1 MSAILFDMD
10 GTLVD
15 SEPLW
20 FQAEKQ
26 VMAEVGSTWE
36 QSDQINCLGG
46 PMEKTERY
54 MQERS
59 GNIKPFGYFSERLND
74 VMDEKLK
81 HELKLIPSALELLL
95 DCKSAQ
101 IPMALV
107 TASTG
112 RQMRAVL
119 ERFPAGIFASTVSK
133 DDVENSKPDPAP
145 YKLAA
150 NQLGVDI
157 KSCLVLEDSITGVQ
171 SGLRAGAQV
180 IGIPHLVQ
188 LPPHENLRVVKA
200 LSDLSLKLILD
211 WYPHLDRSVSAK

>member
-20 FQAEKQ
+20 LEAEQQ
-26 VMAEVGSTWE
+26 VMAEVGSIWE

-46 PMEKTERY
+46 PMDKTERY

-81 HELKLIPSALELLL
+81 HELRLIPGALELLL

-119 ERFPAGIFASTVSK
+119 ERFPSGLFSSTVSQ
-133 DDVENSKPDPAP
+133 DDVEHSKPDPAP

-150 NQLGVDI
+150 SQLGVDI

-171 SGLRAGAQV
+171 SGLRSGAQV

-188 LPPHENLRVVKA
+188 MQSHENLRVVHA
-200 LSDLSLKLILD
+200 LSDLNLRLLLD

>member
-81 HELKLIPSALELLL
+81 HELKMMPSALELLL

-119 ERFPAGIFASTVSK
+119 ERFPTGIFASTVSK
-133 DDVENSKPDPAP
+133 DDVEHSKPDPAP

-150 NQLGVDI
+150 KQLGVDI
-157 KSCLVLEDSITGVQ
+157 EKCLVLEDSITGVQ

-188 LPPHENLRVVKA
+188 LQTHENLRVVKA
-200 LSDLSLKLILD
+200 LSDLTLKLILD

>member
-20 FQAEKQ
+20 LEAEIQ
-26 VMAEVGSTWE
+26 VMAEVGSTWD

-46 PMEKTERY
+46 PMERTERY

-59 GNIKPFGYFSERLND
+59 GHIKPYGYFSERLND

-81 HELKLIPSALELLL
+81 HDLNLIPNALELLL
-95 DCKSAQ
+95 DCKAAK

-112 RQMRAVL
+112 RQMQAVL
-119 ERFPAGIFASTVSK
+119 SRFPNGIFSSTVSK
-133 DDVENSKPDPAP
+133 DDVKQSKPNPAP

-150 NQLGVDI
+150 KQLGVDI
-157 KSCLVLEDSITGVQ
+157 KECLVLEDSITGVE
-171 SGLRAGAQV
+171 SGLEAGAQV
-180 IGIPHLVQ
+180 IAIPHLVKIA
-188 LPPHENLRVVKA
+188 PHKNLRLIDS
-200 LSDLSLKLILD
+200 LSDINLQMIFE
-211 WYPHLDRSVSAK
+211 WYPHLNKSARVK

>member
-20 FQAEKQ
+20 LEAEQQ

-46 PMEKTERY
+46 PMDKTERY

-81 HELKLIPSALELLL
+81 HELRLIPGALELLL

-119 ERFPAGIFASTVSK
+119 ERFPTGIFASTVSK
-133 DDVENSKPDPAP
+133 DDVEHSKPDPAP

-150 NQLGVDI
+150 SQLGVDI

-171 SGLRAGAQV
+171 SGLRSGAQV

-188 LPPHENLRVVKA
+188 MQSHENLRVVHA
-200 LSDLSLKLILD
+200 LSDLNLSLLLD

>member
-20 FQAEKQ
+20 LEAEQQ

-46 PMEKTERY
+46 PMDKTERY

-81 HELKLIPSALELLL
+81 HELRLIPGALELLL

-119 ERFPAGIFASTVSK
+119 ERFPSGLFSSTVSQ
-133 DDVENSKPDPAP
+133 DDVEHSKPDPAP

-150 NQLGVDI
+150 SQLGVDI

-171 SGLRAGAQV
+171 SGLRSGAQV

-188 LPPHENLRVVKA
+188 MQSHENLRVVHA
-200 LSDLSLKLILD
+200 LSDLNLRLLLD

>member
-81 HELKLIPSALELLL
+81 HELKLMPSALELLL

-119 ERFPAGIFASTVSK
+119 ERFPTGIFASTVSK
-133 DDVENSKPDPAP
+133 DDVEHSKPDPAP
-145 YKLAA
+145 YELAA
-150 NQLGVDI
+150 KQLGFDI
-157 KSCLVLEDSITGVQ
+157 KKCLVLEDSITGVE

-188 LPPHENLRVVKA
+188 MQSHENLRVVKA

>member
-20 FQAEKQ
+20 LEAEQQ

-46 PMEKTERY
+46 PMDKTERY

-59 GNIKPFGYFSERLND
+59 GNIKPYGYFSERLND

-81 HELKLIPSALELLL
+81 HDLRLIPGALELLL

-119 ERFPAGIFASTVSK
+119 ERFPSGLFSSTVSQ
-133 DDVENSKPDPAP
+133 DDVEHSKPDPAP

-150 NQLGVDI
+150 SQLGVDI

-171 SGLRAGAQV
+171 SGLRSGAQV

-188 LPPHENLRVVKA
+188 MQSHENLRVVHA
-200 LSDLSLKLILD
+200 LSDLNLSLLLD

>member
-20 FQAEKQ
+20 LEAEQQ

-46 PMEKTERY
+46 PMDKTERY

-59 GNIKPFGYFSERLND
+59 GNIKPYGYFSERLND

-81 HELKLIPSALELLL
+81 HELRLIPGALELLL

-119 ERFPAGIFASTVSK
+119 ERFPSGLFSSTVSQ
-133 DDVENSKPDPAP
+133 DDVEHSKPDPAP

-150 NQLGVDI
+150 SQLGVDI

-171 SGLRAGAQV
+171 SGLRSGAQV

-188 LPPHENLRVVKA
+188 MQLHENLRVVHA
-200 LSDLSLKLILD
+200 LSDLNLRLLLD

>member
-20 FQAEKQ
+20 LEAEQQ

-46 PMEKTERY
+46 PMDKTERY

-59 GNIKPFGYFSERLND
+59 GNIKPYGYFSERLND

-81 HELKLIPSALELLL
+81 HELRLIPGALELLL

-119 ERFPAGIFASTVSK
+119 ERFPSGLFFSTVSQ
-133 DDVENSKPDPAP
+133 DDVEHSKPDPAP

-150 NQLGVDI
+150 SQLGVDI

-171 SGLRAGAQV
+171 SGLRSGAQV

-188 LPPHENLRVVKA
+188 MQSHENLRVVHA
-200 LSDLSLKLILD
+200 LSDLNLRLLLD

>member
-133 DDVENSKPDPAP
+133 DDVEHSKPDPAP

-150 NQLGVDI
+150 KQLGVDI
-157 KSCLVLEDSITGVQ
+157 KKCLVLEDSITGVQ

-188 LPPHENLRVVKA
+188 MQSHENLRVVKA

>member
-107 TASTG
+107 TASAG
-112 RQMRAVL
+112 RQMNAVL
-119 ERFPAGIFASTVSK
+119 ERFPAGIFDSTVSK

>member
-26 VMAEVGSTWE
+26 VMAEVGTTWE

-119 ERFPAGIFASTVSK
+119 ERFPTGIFASTVSK
-133 DDVENSKPDPAP
+133 DDVEHSKPDPAP

-180 IGIPHLVQ
+180 IGIPHMVQ
-188 LPPHENLRVVKA
+188 MQPHENLRVVKT
-200 LSDLSLKLILD
+200 LSDLSLKLLLD
-211 WYPHLDRSVSAK
+211 WYPHLDRHVSAK

>member
-112 RQMRAVL
+112 RQMNAVL

-171 SGLRAGAQV
+171 SGLRAGAKV

>member
-1 MSAILFDMD
+1 
-10 GTLVD
+10 
-15 SEPLW
+15 
-20 FQAEKQ
+20 
-26 VMAEVGSTWE
+26 
-36 QSDQINCLGG
+36 
-46 PMEKTERY
+46 

-81 HELKLIPSALELLL
+81 HELKLMPSALELLL

-119 ERFPAGIFASTVSK
+119 ERFPTGIFASTVSK
-133 DDVENSKPDPAP
+133 DDVEHSKPDPAP

-150 NQLGVDI
+150 KQLGFDI
-157 KSCLVLEDSITGVQ
+157 KKCLVLEDSITGVQ

-188 LPPHENLRVVKA
+188 LQPHENLRVVKA

>member
-1 MSAILFDMD
+1 
-10 GTLVD
+10 
-15 SEPLW
+15 
-20 FQAEKQ
+20 
-26 VMAEVGSTWE
+26 
-36 QSDQINCLGG
+36 
-46 PMEKTERY
+46 

-59 GNIKPFGYFSERLND
+59 GNIKPLGYFSERLND

-81 HELKLIPSALELLL
+81 HELRLIPGALELLL

-119 ERFPAGIFASTVSK
+119 KRFPAGLFSSTVSQ
-133 DDVENSKPDPAP
+133 DDVEYSKPDPAP

-157 KSCLVLEDSITGVQ
+157 KGCLVLEDSITGVQ
-171 SGLRAGAQV
+171 SGLLSGAQV

-188 LPPHENLRVVKA
+188 LQPHENLRVVNA
-200 LSDLSLKLILD
+200 LSDLNLKLILD
-211 WYPHLDRSVSAK
+211 WYPHLDRSVRAK

>member
-81 HELKLIPSALELLL
+81 HELKLMPSALELLL

-119 ERFPAGIFASTVSK
+119 ERFPTGIFASTVSK
-133 DDVENSKPDPAP
+133 DDVEHSKPDPAP

-150 NQLGVDI
+150 EQLGVDI
-157 KSCLVLEDSITGVQ
+157 KKCLVLEDSITGVE

-188 LPPHENLRVVKA
+188 MQSHENLRVVKA
-200 LSDLSLKLILD
+200 LSDLSLNLIFD
-211 WYPHLDRSVSAK
+211 WYPHLDRSVSTK

>member
-46 PMEKTERY
+46 PMDKTERY

-74 VMDEKLK
+74 VMDDKLK

-133 DDVENSKPDPAP
+133 DDVEHSKPDPAP

-150 NQLGVDI
+150 KQLGVDI
-157 KSCLVLEDSITGVQ
+157 KSCLVLEDSVTGVQ

-180 IGIPHLVQ
+180 IGIPHMVQ
-188 LPPHENLRVVKA
+188 MQPHGNLRVVKA

-211 WYPHLDRSVSAK
+211 WYPHLDKSVRAK

>member
-20 FQAEKQ
+20 LEAEQQ

-46 PMEKTERY
+46 PMDKTERY

-59 GNIKPFGYFSERLND
+59 GNIKPYGYFSERLND

-81 HELKLIPSALELLL
+81 HELKLIPGALELLL

-119 ERFPAGIFASTVSK
+119 ERFPSGLFSSTVSQ
-133 DDVENSKPDPAP
+133 DDVEHSKPDPAP

-150 NQLGVDI
+150 SQLGVDI

-171 SGLRAGAQV
+171 SGLRSGAQV

-188 LPPHENLRVVKA
+188 MQSHENLRVVHA
-200 LSDLSLKLILD
+200 LSDLNLSLLLD

>member
-1 MSAILFDMD
+1 
-10 GTLVD
+10 
-15 SEPLW
+15 
-20 FQAEKQ
+20 
-26 VMAEVGSTWE
+26 MAEVGSTWE

-46 PMEKTERY
+46 PMDKTERY

-81 HELKLIPSALELLL
+81 HELRLIPGALELLL

-119 ERFPAGIFASTVSK
+119 ERFPSGLFSSTVSQ
-133 DDVENSKPDPAP
+133 DDVEHSKPDPAP

-150 NQLGVDI
+150 SQLGVDI

-171 SGLRAGAQV
+171 SGLRSGAQV

-188 LPPHENLRVVKA
+188 MQSHENLRVVHA
-200 LSDLSLKLILD
+200 LSDLNLRLLLD

>member
-59 GNIKPFGYFSERLND
+59 GSIKPFGYFSERLND

-81 HELKLIPSALELLL
+81 HELKLMPSALELLL

-133 DDVENSKPDPAP
+133 DDVEHSKPDPAP

-150 NQLGVDI
+150 KQLGVDI
-157 KSCLVLEDSITGVQ
+157 KKCLVLEDSITGVQ

-188 LPPHENLRVVKA
+188 LQSHENLRVVKA
-200 LSDLSLKLILD
+200 LSDLSLNLIFD

>member
-26 VMAEVGSTWE
+26 VMAEVGTTWE

-59 GNIKPFGYFSERLND
+59 GNIKPFGYFSERLNE

-119 ERFPAGIFASTVSK
+119 ERFPTGIFASTVSK
-133 DDVENSKPDPAP
+133 DDVEHSKPDPAP

-180 IGIPHLVQ
+180 IGIPHLVKLQ
-188 LPPHENLRVVKA
+188 PHENLRVVKA

-211 WYPHLDRSVSAK
+211 WYPHLDRSVGAK

>member
-20 FQAEKQ
+20 LEAEQQ

-46 PMEKTERY
+46 PMDKTERY

-59 GNIKPFGYFSERLND
+59 GNIKPYGYFSERLND

-81 HELKLIPSALELLL
+81 HELRLIPGALELLL

-119 ERFPAGIFASTVSK
+119 ERFPSGLFSSTVSQ
-133 DDVENSKPDPAP
+133 DDVEHSKPDPAP

-150 NQLGVDI
+150 SQLGVDI

-171 SGLRAGAQV
+171 SGLRSGAQV

-188 LPPHENLRVVKA
+188 MQSHENLRVIHA
-200 LSDLSLKLILD
+200 LSDLNLSLLLD

>member
-20 FQAEKQ
+20 LEAEKQ

-81 HELKLIPSALELLL
+81 HELRLIPGALELLL

-119 ERFPAGIFASTVSK
+119 ERFPSGLFSSTVSQ
-133 DDVENSKPDPAP
+133 DDVEHSKPDPAP

-150 NQLGVDI
+150 SQLGVDI

-171 SGLRAGAQV
+171 SGLRSGAQV

-188 LPPHENLRVVKA
+188 MQSHENLRVVHA
-200 LSDLSLKLILD
+200 LSDLNLRLLLD

>member
-20 FQAEKQ
+20 LEAEQQ

-46 PMEKTERY
+46 PMDKTERY

-59 GNIKPFGYFSERLND
+59 GNIKPYGYFSERLND

-81 HELKLIPSALELLL
+81 HELRLIPGALELLL

-119 ERFPAGIFASTVSK
+119 ERFPSGLFSSTVSQ
-133 DDVENSKPDPAP
+133 DDVEHSKPDPAP

-150 NQLGVDI
+150 SQLGVDI

-171 SGLRAGAQV
+171 SGLRSGAQV

-188 LPPHENLRVVKA
+188 MQSHENLRVVHA
-200 LSDLSLKLILD
+200 LSDLNLSLLLD

>member
-20 FQAEKQ
+20 LQAEKQ

-46 PMEKTERY
+46 PMDKTERY

-81 HELKLIPSALELLL
+81 HELRLIPGALELLL

-119 ERFPAGIFASTVSK
+119 ERFPSGLFSSTVSQ
-133 DDVENSKPDPAP
+133 DDVEHSKPDPAP

-150 NQLGVDI
+150 SQLGVDI

-171 SGLRAGAQV
+171 SGLRSGAQV

-188 LPPHENLRVVKA
+188 MQSHENLRVVHA
-200 LSDLSLKLILD
+200 LSDLNLRLLLD

>member
-81 HELKLIPSALELLL
+81 HELKLMPSALELLL

-101 IPMALV
+101 IP
-107 TASTG
+107 
-112 RQMRAVL
+112 
-119 ERFPAGIFASTVSK
+119 
-133 DDVENSKPDPAP
+133 
-145 YKLAA
+145 
-150 NQLGVDI
+150 
-157 KSCLVLEDSITGVQ
+157 SITGVQ

-188 LPPHENLRVVKA
+188 LQPHENLRVVKA
-200 LSDLSLKLILD
+200 LSDLSLNLIFD
-211 WYPHLDRSVSAK
+211 WYPHLDRSVSIK

>member
-15 SEPLW
+15 TEPLW

-26 VMAEVGSTWE
+26 VMAEVGVNWE
-36 QSDQINCLGG
+36 PSDQVNCLGG
-46 PMEKTERY
+46 PMERTEQY
-54 MQERS
+54 MQDRS
-59 GNIKPFGYFSERLND
+59 GNTKPLGYFSERLNE

-81 HELKLIPSALELLL
+81 NELHFIPNALELLS

-101 IPMALV
+101 IPIALV

-119 ERFPAGIFASTVSK
+119 ERFPTGIFDTTVSK
-133 DDVENSKPDPAP
+133 DDVADSKPDPAP

-150 NQLGVDI
+150 SQLGVDI
-157 KSCLVLEDSITGVQ
+157 EKCLVVEDSITGVQ

-180 IGIPHLVQ
+180 LGIPHMVRMQ
-188 LPPHENLRVVKA
+188 PHQNLRLIKS
-200 LSDLSLKLILD
+200 LSDINLKLIFE
-211 WYPHLDRSVSAK
+211 WYPHLDPNLSVK

>member
-20 FQAEKQ
+20 LEAEIQ
-26 VMAEVGSTWE
+26 VMAEVGSTWD

-46 PMEKTERY
+46 PMERTERY

-59 GNIKPFGYFSERLND
+59 GHIKPYGYFSERLND

-81 HELKLIPSALELLL
+81 HDLKLIPNALELLL
-95 DCKSAQ
+95 DCKAAK

-112 RQMRAVL
+112 RQMQAVL
-119 ERFPAGIFASTVSK
+119 SRFPNGIFSSTV
-133 DDVENSKPDPAP
+133 
-145 YKLAA
+145 
-150 NQLGVDI
+150 
-157 KSCLVLEDSITGVQ
+157 
-171 SGLRAGAQV
+171 
-180 IGIPHLVQ
+180 
-188 LPPHENLRVVKA
+188 
-200 LSDLSLKLILD
+200 
-211 WYPHLDRSVSAK
+211 

>member
-20 FQAEKQ
+20 LEAEQQ

-46 PMEKTERY
+46 PMDKTERY

-59 GNIKPFGYFSERLND
+59 GNIKPYGYFSERLND

-81 HELKLIPSALELLL
+81 HELRLIPGALELLL

-119 ERFPAGIFASTVSK
+119 ERFPSGLFSSTVSQ
-133 DDVENSKPDPAP
+133 DDVEHSKPDPAP

-150 NQLGVDI
+150 SQLGVDI

-171 SGLRAGAQV
+171 SGLRSGAQV

-188 LPPHENLRVVKA
+188 MQSHENLRVVHA
-200 LSDLSLKLILD
+200 LSDLNLRLLLD

>member
-20 FQAEKQ
+20 LQAEKQ

-81 HELKLIPSALELLL
+81 YELKLIPGALELLL

-119 ERFPAGIFASTVSK
+119 ERFPSGLFSSTVSQ
-133 DDVENSKPDPAP
+133 DDVEHSKPDPAP

-150 NQLGVDI
+150 SQLGVDI

-171 SGLRAGAQV
+171 SGLRSGAQV

-188 LPPHENLRVVKA
+188 MQSHENLRVVHA
-200 LSDLSLKLILD
+200 LSDLNLRLLLD

>member
-81 HELKLIPSALELLL
+81 HELKLMPSALEILL

-119 ERFPAGIFASTVSK
+119 ERFPTGIFASTVSK
-133 DDVENSKPDPAP
+133 DDVEHSKPDPAP

-157 KSCLVLEDSITGVQ
+157 ERCLVLEDSITGVQ

-188 LPPHENLRVVKA
+188 MQSHENLRVVKA
-200 LSDLSLKLILD
+200 LSDLSLNLIFD
-211 WYPHLDRSVSAK
+211 WYPHLDRSVSIK